1 MAKRVIKLTESDIKK
16 IVKKVIEE
24 QYPGMY
30 GYYAG
35 MQTASSAPSERI
47 INISNIKRTVDSQG
61 IIRNPNSQFNNT
73 RWVDYIT
80 QNQLTDDE
88 LAKAD
93 ELIKQAKAK
102 QTETNARLQN
112 IINIYNS
119 VDAQGIIRNPK
130 SGFDGKSWSSY
141 IKDFGVTQSEV
152 NQAKQY
158 KASNITNTIT
168 NAVQTSLANAAQT
181 VQNTARMQNI
191 VNTLKSVDASGII
204 KNPASGSNN
213 MKWTDYVATYK
224 ITPEEIAQAKQQI
237 GGSTQQPARTQRQ
250 SDPEVVKIQQDLKA
264 KGYNL
269 GTTGPNKDGVD
280 GVMGPKTRAAVEAE
294 KAKASGTTA
303 QTATTPDNL
312 GINSP
317 DFATRLAA
325 DYARRNPYKTTD
337 LRSTLSPELQKT
349 YDEIMA
355 RNQQTPPAQ

>member
-1 MAKRVIKLTESDIKK
+1 MAKRVIKLTESDIKN
-16 IVKKVIEE
+16 IVNKVLKETLKE
-24 QYPGMY
+24 QSYADMTLGMSPMGAAY
-30 GYYAG
+30 WGAKGLSALAG
-35 MQTASSAPSERI
+35 QSERI
-47 INISNIKRTVDSQG
+47 SNIANMRASVDSSG
-61 IIRNPNSQFNNT
+61 VIRKAGSAENGT
-73 RWVDYIT
+73 KWVDYIT
-80 QNQLTDDE
+80 KYQLTDDE
-88 LAKAD
+88 IAKAD
-93 ELIKQAKAK
+93 ELVKQVKDKQA
-102 QTETNARLQN
+102 QTNARLQN
-112 IINIYNS
+112 IINIYKT

-130 SGFDGKSWSSY
+130 SQFNGKSWSSY
-141 IKDFGVTQSEV
+141 IKDFGVSQSEV
-152 NQAKQY
+152 DQAKKY
-158 KASNITNTIT
+158 AEG
-168 NAVQTSLANAAQT
+168 NAAQAAAT
-181 VQNTARMQNI
+181 QSARMQNI

-237 GGSTQQPARTQRQ
+237 GGNTQQPARTQRQ
-250 SDPEVVKIQQDLKA
+250 SDPEVVKIQQDLNA

-269 GTTGPNKDGVD
+269 KVD
-280 GVMGPKTRAAVEAE
+280 GIMGPKTRAAIEAE

-349 YDEIMA
+349 YDELMA

>member
-1 MAKRVIKLTESDIKK
+1 MAKRVIKLTEFDIRK
-16 IVKKVIEE
+16 IVNEVIEE

-30 GYYAG
+30 PGMYAG
-35 MQTASSAPSERI
+35 MQTASAIMSAPSERI

-61 IIRNPNSQFNNT
+61 IIRNPKSHFNNT

-93 ELIKQAKAK
+93 ELIKQAQAK

-130 SGFDGKSWSSY
+130 SVYDGKSWPSY

-152 NQAKQY
+152 DQAKQY
-158 KASNITNTIT
+158 KVSK
-168 NAVQTSLANAAQT
+168 QTSPANANQV

-191 VNTLKSVDASGII
+191 VNNLKSVDASGVI
-204 KNPASGSNN
+204 KNPASGLNN
-213 MKWTDYVATYK
+213 TKWTDYVTTYK
-224 ITPEEIAQAKQQI
+224 VTPEEIAQAKQQI
-237 GGSTQQPARTQRQ
+237 GGGTQQPARTQRQ
-250 SDPEVVKIQQDLKA
+250 SDPAVVKIQQDLKA

-280 GVMGPKTRAAVEAE
+280 GIMGPKTRAAVEAE

-317 DFATRLAA
+317 DFATRFAA
-325 DYARRNPYKTTD
+325 DYVRRNPYKTTD
-337 LRSTLSPELQKT
+337 LRSTLSPEAQKT

-355 RNQQTPPAQ
+355 KNQQTQ